1 MMYEFQ
7 TERRVE
13 FADTDMGGIM
23 HFSRFFVFME
33 TAEHLF
39 MEAIGGSVAMEID
52 GKKIGW
58 PRVSANCEYKNPAR
72 FGETV
77 EIHVRVRRKGRKSM
91 TYEFAFQRDGE
102 ELAKGSMTSVCCIL
116 DPTEPIRSIPI
127 PQPIADQLDEP
138 PTGSVGSEP

>member
-1 MMYEFQ
+1 MYEFR

-39 MEAIGGSVAMEID
+39 MEAIGASVTMEID

-58 PRVSANCEYKNPAR
+58 PRVSASCEYTIPAR
-72 FGETV
+72 FGEV
-77 EIHVRVRRKGRKSM
+77 LEIHVRVRRKGRSSM
-91 TYEFAFQRDGE
+91 SYEFAFKRDGD
-102 ELAKGSMTSVCCIL
+102 ELATGSMTSVCCVL
-116 DPTEPIRSIPI
+116 DSPEGVRAIRIPSFI
-127 PQPIADQLDEP
+127 SEKIDESP
-138 PTGSVGSEP
+138 HETR